1 MLSFGGNE
9 YAKARNRLGLVQVEA
24 EELSGVSRRVIQ
36 KIEAGGPSVSQQSRR
51 RLAIA
56 RVECS
61 IQVCCVND
69 ISNIRTSCAISAA
82 PAFVDSLT
90 ALGY

>member
-36 KIEAGGPSVSQQSRR
+36 KIEAGSPSVSQQSRR
-51 RLAIA
+51 RLAII
-56 RVECS
+56 RGECS

-69 ISNIRTSCAISAA
+69 KW
-82 PAFVDSLT
+82 
-90 ALGY
+90 